1 MNGCCDR
8 FSEGV
13 GSSIVDSHSKVAEE
27 GSDVL
32 SPLVIALDD
41 ILHLE
46 RTKWE
51 R

>member
-1 MNGCCDR
+1 MEDDLDDL
-8 FSEGV
+8 SYL
-13 GSSIVDSHSKVAEE
+13 VDSRSKVAKE

-46 RTKWE
+46 STKL
-51 R
+51 RV